1 MTVYRVSIW
10 ASVEVEAENE
20 QEACDMAHDI
30 VLFQEIKMRDYEFTA
45 EETDH
50 EEPQN

>member
-10 ASVEVEAENE
+10 ATYEVEASTE
-20 QEACDMAHDI
+20 QEACDKAHDA
-30 VLFQEIKMRDYEFTA
+30 VLNQELKMRDYEFTA

-50 EEPQN
+50 EVPET

>member
-30 VLFQEIKMRDYEFTA
+30 VLLQEIKMRDYEFTA